1 MVKKMKIF
9 LIIVTLI
16 LIAGLIVAGIWFFG
30 NGEPMETPSP
40 TLPNDEGG
48 IILTEEQMELLK
60 TSILPATF
68 EQMSD
73 TRRYNALLF
82 LEAMREIDFQETRP
96 HESRVSLATWRLG
109 LLGIEKIAEFTIVE
123 IDEGHDDV
131 DLAFIAKITCEDGGI
146 YHLIYHRSW
155 GLQMVIE
162 GDYDEGE
169 VIYSGM
175 THMIIDDEDGN
186 PKIIEREP
194 WGSIITGNE

>member
-9 LIIVTLI
+9 LIIVILV

-40 TLPNDEGG
+40 TLPSDEGG
-48 IILTEEQMELLK
+48 STLTEEQMELLK
-60 TSILPATF
+60 TSILRAEF
-68 EQMSD
+68 EQMND

-96 HESRVSLATWRLG
+96 HESGVSFATGILG
-109 LLGIEKIAEFTIVE
+109 MLGIGKIAEFTVVE
-123 IDEGHDDV
+123 IDEGHHEL
-131 DLAFIAKITCEDGGI
+131 DLIFIAKITCEDGGI
-146 YHLIYHRSW
+146 YHLLYHTSW
-155 GLQMVIE
+155 GLQMVVE

-169 VIYSGM
+169 VIYDRM
-175 THMIIDDEDGN
+175 THAIIDDEDGN

-194 WGSIITGNE
+194 WGTITTGSE